1 MKTTIDHSA
10 RVRDDERRDCRA
22 DHDPAIRYERQ
33 PDRNGGR
40 NRQQD
45 DLLPSTHGKK
55 TGTTTLP
62 GRDMTCR
69 GPLELRANGGLHR
82 DVGVCFTNDEAS
94 AAIIDAACEV
104 GKPCVLRVRA
114 AKRDTPHG
122 VPQTYN
128 VLKVYSARRP

>member
-1 MKTTIDHSA
+1 MAVETGSKTTFYD
-10 RVRDDERRDCRA
+10 
-22 DHDPAIRYERQ
+22 
-33 PDRNGGR
+33 
-40 NRQQD
+40 
-45 DLLPSTHGKK
+45 THGKK

-69 GPLELRANGGLHR
+69 GPLELWANGGLHR